1 MERSFKNISIVSLG
15 IKLEGF
21 GNPTERPEHHILGVK
36 DEYYPDSFYACT
48 KVFGEM
54 LGKYYSEVEK
64 AFSFIS
70 VRIGW
75 VIKDESK

>member
-1 MERSFKNISIVSLG
+1 
-15 IKLEGF
+15 
-21 GNPTERPEHHILGVK
+21 
-36 DEYYPDSFYACT
+36 
-48 KVFGEM
+48 M

-75 VIKDESK
+75 VIKDESKSIDSDYFRAMLLTQ